1 MPKNVES
8 SIRIVGSKPGDL
20 DEITEN
26 SEQEKNRI
34 CSLSDSLDAF
44 VTWFVC
50 IFDQ

>member
-26 SEQEKNRI
+26 SEQENI
-34 CSLSDSLDAF
+34 VFA
-44 VTWFVC
+44 VC
-50 IFDQ
+50 LTL